1 MHSKQENAI
10 YNKIIQSIKTD
21 VEIMQLREIKD
32 KGIKNIKQFKTYSR
46 PKVIK
51 LMEVLVILSQAK
63 ISYM

>member
-21 VEIMQLREIKD
+21 EEIMQLREIKD

-51 LMEVLVILSQAK
+51 LMEVLVILS
-63 ISYM
+63 